1 MTEHQLFLF
10 LVDVA
15 VLFLAARLGGELAA
29 RIGIPLHVGELV
41 FGIMLGPSLLG
52 WVAPDAFDALFPAEP
67 TQRAL
72 LDVFSWT
79 GVLMLVLI
87 GGLEARLGILSRARA
102 AVIGSWIGGFT
113 IPFAAGFAL
122 GMVFPEELL
131 PTVVGRPVFALF
143 LATAMSISAI
153 PVIAR
158 ILMDLDLFRTR
169 TGSVII
175 AAAVADDTIG
185 WIVLSVVTGLA
196 AGGVAMGSVVRTVLL
211 TAAFV
216 GLAFTA
222 GRFLVGK
229 ALSLGSHLRIPHSN
243 TSIIFAIVL
252 VFAAITQVIGVHLVL
267 GAFVAALLIG
277 RSGKVD
283 RRSVTGL
290 REIGMGFFV
299 PFFFA
304 YTGIKVDLTM
314 LRGSA
319 LAFTVLAVV
328 VACLGKIVG
337 GGLGARLGGLP
348 KWEALAVGFGLNARG
363 AMELVIASIG
373 LSIGVLNEATYAMVV
388 LIAVFT
394 TVMTAPLLRWCM
406 GRAGPSSLEE
416 APVTVA
422 DEVEIDT
429 LVVA

>member
-1 MTEHQLFLF
+1 VTEQQLFLF

-15 VLFLAARLGGELAA
+15 VLFIAARLGGELAA

-52 WVAPDAFDALFPAEP
+52 WIAPGAFDALFPATPE
-67 TQRAL
+67 QRTL

-79 GVLMLVLI
+79 GVVMLVLI

-113 IPFAAGFAL
+113 LPFAAGFAL
-122 GMVFPEELL
+122 GMVFPDSLV
-131 PTVVGRPVFALF
+131 PTAVGRPVFALF

-196 AGGVAMGSVVRTVLL
+196 AGGVALGSVTSTILL
-211 TAAFV
+211 TAAFAAV
-216 GLAFTA
+216 ALT
-222 GRFLVGK
+222 VGK
-229 ALSLGSHLRIPHSN
+229 VVVDRALSVGTRLRIPHAG
-243 TSIIFAIVL
+243 TSIVFAIVL
-252 VFAAITQVIGVHLVL
+252 VFAAVTQAIGVHLVL
-267 GAFVAALLIG
+267 GVFVAALLIG
-277 RSGKVD
+277 RSGRVD
-283 RRSVTGL
+283 RRTVAGL

-319 LAFTVLAVV
+319 LAFTVAAVV
-328 VACLGKIVG
+328 VACVGKIVG

-348 KWEALAVGFGLNARG
+348 RWEALAVGFGLNARG

-373 LSIGVLNEATYAMVV
+373 LSVGVLNDATYAMVV

-394 TVMTAPLLRWCM
+394 TVMTAPLLRWCI
-406 GRAGPSSLEE
+406 GRADSSAMDE
-416 APVTVA
+416 AMDAVV
-422 DEVEIDT
+422 EVDT
-429 LVVA
+429 KVVA

>member
-10 LVDVA
+10 IVEVA

-41 FGIMLGPSLLG
+41 LGMMLGPSLLG
-52 WVAPDAFDALFPAEP
+52 WIAPDAFEGLFPADPE
-67 TQRAL
+67 QRAL
-72 LDVFSWT
+72 LDVLSWM
-79 GVLMLVLI
+79 GIVMLVMI
-87 GGLEARLGILSRARA
+87 GGLEARLSILSRARG

-113 IPFAAGFAL
+113 LPFAAGFAL
-122 GMVFPEELL
+122 GMVFPESLV

-158 ILMDLDLFRTR
+158 ILIDLDLFRTR

-196 AGGVAMGSVVRTVLL
+196 AGGVAVGSVARTILL

-216 GLAFTA
+216 GLALIV
-222 GRFLVGK
+222 GRFVVDKVLD
-229 ALSLGSHLRIPHSN
+229 LGPRLRIPHGN
-243 TSIIFAIVL
+243 TSLMFAIVL
-252 VFAAITQVIGVHLVL
+252 CFAAVTQAIGVHLVL

-283 RRSVTGL
+283 GRSVAGL

-319 LAFTVLAVV
+319 LAFTVAAVV
-328 VACLGKIVG
+328 VACLGKVIG

-348 KWEALAVGFGLNARG
+348 RWEALAVGFGLNARG

-373 LSIGVLNEATYAMVV
+373 LSVGVLNDATYAMVV

-406 GRAGPSSLEE
+406 GRAGPASLAE
-416 APVTVA
+416 APAVSVV
-422 DEVEIDT
+422 EVDT
-429 LVVA
+429 KVVA

>member
-1 MTEHQLFLF
+1 VSEHQLFLF

-41 FGIMLGPSLLG
+41 FGIMLGPSMLG
-52 WVAPDAFDALFPAEP
+52 WIAPNAFDALFPAEP

-79 GVLMLVLI
+79 GVVMLVLI
-87 GGLEARLGILSRARA
+87 GGLEARLGILARARA

-113 IPFAAGFAL
+113 LPFAAGFAL
-122 GMVFPEELL
+122 GMVFPEALV
-131 PTVVGRPVFALF
+131 PTAVGRPVFALF

-196 AGGVAMGSVVRTVLL
+196 AGGVAVGSVARTILL

-216 GLAFTA
+216 GLALTV
-222 GRFLVGK
+222 GRLVVDR
-229 ALSLGSHLRIPHSN
+229 ALSLGSRLRVPHSN
-243 TSIIFAIVL
+243 TSMVFAIVL
-252 VFAAITQVIGVHLVL
+252 GFAAITQAIGVHLVL

-283 RRSVTGL
+283 RRTVAGL

-319 LAFTVLAVV
+319 LAFTVVAVI

-348 KWEALAVGFGLNARG
+348 KWEAVAVGVGLNARG

-373 LSIGVLNEATYAMVV
+373 LSVGVLNEATYAMVV

-394 TVMTAPLLRWCM
+394 TVMTAPLLRWCI
-406 GRAGPSSLEE
+406 GRAGPSSLDE
-416 APVTVA
+416 ASVA
-422 DEVEIDT
+422 IETDVDVDT

>member
-1 MTEHQLFLF
+1 
-10 LVDVA
+10 
-15 VLFLAARLGGELAA
+15 
-29 RIGIPLHVGELV
+29 
-41 FGIMLGPSLLG
+41 
-52 WVAPDAFDALFPAEP
+52 
-67 TQRAL
+67 
-72 LDVFSWT
+72 
-79 GVLMLVLI
+79 
-87 GGLEARLGILSRARA
+87 
-102 AVIGSWIGGFT
+102 
-113 IPFAAGFAL
+113 
-122 GMVFPEELL
+122 MVFPEALV
-131 PTVVGRPVFALF
+131 PTAVGRPVFALF

-196 AGGVAMGSVVRTVLL
+196 AGGVAVGSVARTILL

-216 GLAFTA
+216 GLALTV
-222 GRFLVGK
+222 GRFVVDR
-229 ALSLGSHLRIPHSN
+229 ALSLGSRLRIPHAN
-243 TSIIFAIVL
+243 TSIVFAIVL
-252 VFAAITQVIGVHLVL
+252 VFAVLTQAIGVHLVL

-283 RRSVTGL
+283 RRTVAGL

-319 LAFTVLAVV
+319 LAFTVVAVI
-328 VACLGKIVG
+328 VACIGKIVG

-348 KWEALAVGFGLNARG
+348 KWEALAVGVGLNARG

-373 LSIGVLNEATYAMVV
+373 LSVGVLNEATYAMVV

-406 GRAGPSSLEE
+406 GRAGL
-416 APVTVA
+416 
-422 DEVEIDT
+422 
-429 LVVA
+429 LW

>member
-15 VLFLAARLGGELAA
+15 VLFVVARIGGELAA

-41 FGIMLGPSLLG
+41 LGIMLGPSLLG
-52 WVAPDAFDALFPAEP
+52 WIAPAAFETVFPAEP
-67 TQRAL
+67 SQRTL
-72 LDVFSWT
+72 LDIFSWT
-79 GVLMLVLI
+79 GVVMLVLI
-87 GGLEARLGILSRARA
+87 GGLEARLGILARARA

-113 IPFAAGFAL
+113 LPFAAGFAL
-122 GMVFPEELL
+122 GMVFPDALV
-131 PTVVGRPVFALF
+131 PAAVGKPVFALF

-158 ILMDLDLFRTR
+158 ILMDLELFRTR

-196 AGGVAMGSVVRTVLL
+196 AGGVAVGSVARTILL

-216 GLAFTA
+216 GLALTA
-222 GRFLVGK
+222 GKLLVDH
-229 ALSLGSHLRIPHSN
+229 ALRLAPRLRIPHAN
-243 TSIIFAIVL
+243 TSIVFAIVL
-252 VFAAITQVIGVHLVL
+252 VFAAVTQAIGVHLVL

-277 RSGKVD
+277 RSGQVD
-283 RRSVTGL
+283 RRTVAGL

-314 LRGSA
+314 MRGSA
-319 LAFTVLAVV
+319 LAFTIAAVV
-328 VACLGKIVG
+328 VACLGKIIG

-348 KWEALAVGFGLNARG
+348 AWEALAVGFGLNARG

-373 LSIGVLNEATYAMVV
+373 LSVGVLNDATYAMVV

-394 TVMTAPLLRWCM
+394 TVMTAPLLRWCI
-406 GRAGPSSLEE
+406 GRAEPSALDE
-416 APVTVA
+416 APATVV
-422 DEVEIDT
+422 EVDS

>member
-1 MTEHQLFLF
+1 MTEHQLFVF

-15 VLFLAARLGGELAA
+15 VLFIAARLGGELAA

-52 WVAPDAFDALFPAEP
+52 WIAPGAFDALFPAALE
-67 TQRAL
+67 QRAL
-72 LDVFSWT
+72 LDVVSWI
-79 GVLMLVLI
+79 GVVMLVLI

-102 AVIGSWIGGFT
+102 AVVGSWIGGFT
-113 IPFAAGFAL
+113 LPFAAGFAL
-122 GMVFPEELL
+122 GMVFPDALV
-131 PTVVGRPVFALF
+131 PTAVGRPVFALF

-185 WIVLSVVTGLA
+185 WIMLSVVTGLA
-196 AGGVAMGSVVRTVLL
+196 AGGVAIGSVASTILL

-216 GLAFTA
+216 AVALTG
-222 GRFLVGK
+222 GRFVVDH
-229 ALSLGSHLRIPHSN
+229 ALRLSTLLRIPHAN
-243 TSIIFAIVL
+243 TSVVFAIVL
-252 VFAAITQVIGVHLVL
+252 VFAAATQAIGVHLVL

-277 RSGKVD
+277 RSGRVD
-283 RRSVTGL
+283 GRTVAGL

-319 LAFTVLAVV
+319 LAFTVAAVA
-328 VACLGKIVG
+328 VACVGKIVG

-348 KWEALAVGFGLNARG
+348 RWEALAVGFGLNARG

-373 LSIGVLNEATYAMVV
+373 LSVGVLNDATYAMVV

-406 GRAGPSSLEE
+406 GRAGSSATDE
-416 APVTVA
+416 APETVV
-422 DEVEIDT
+422 EVDT
-429 LVVA
+429 MVVA

>member
-1 MTEHQLFLF
+1 MTEHQLFVF

-15 VLFLAARLGGELAA
+15 VLFIAARLGGELAA

-52 WVAPDAFDALFPAEP
+52 WIAPGAFDALFPAAPE
-67 TQRAL
+67 QRAL
-72 LDVFSWT
+72 LDVVSWM
-79 GVLMLVLI
+79 GVVMLVLI

-102 AVIGSWIGGFT
+102 AVVGSWIGGFT
-113 IPFAAGFAL
+113 LPFAAGFAL
-122 GMVFPEELL
+122 GMVFPDALV
-131 PTVVGRPVFALF
+131 PTAVGRPVFALF

-196 AGGVAMGSVVRTVLL
+196 AGGVAVGSVASTILL

-216 GLAFTA
+216 AIALTG
-222 GRFLVGK
+222 GRFVVDH
-229 ALSLGSHLRIPHSN
+229 ALRLSTRLRIPHAN
-243 TSIIFAIVL
+243 TSVVFAIVL
-252 VFAAITQVIGVHLVL
+252 VFAAATQAIGVHLVL

-277 RSGKVD
+277 RSGRVD
-283 RRSVTGL
+283 GRTVAGL

-319 LAFTVLAVV
+319 LAFTVAAVA
-328 VACLGKIVG
+328 VACVGKIVG

-348 KWEALAVGFGLNARG
+348 RWEALAVGFGLNARG

-373 LSIGVLNEATYAMVV
+373 LSVGVLNDATYAMVV

-406 GRAGPSSLEE
+406 GRAGSSATDE
-416 APVTVA
+416 APETVV
-422 DEVEIDT
+422 EVET
-429 LVVA
+429 MVVA